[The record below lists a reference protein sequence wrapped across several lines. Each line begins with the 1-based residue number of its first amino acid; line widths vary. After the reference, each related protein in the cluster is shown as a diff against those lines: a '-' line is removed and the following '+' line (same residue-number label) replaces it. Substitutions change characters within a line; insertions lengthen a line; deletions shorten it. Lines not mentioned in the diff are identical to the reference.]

1 MVYKSLTEA
10 PHNLKEAVDWLIA
23 LKGADAEK
31 NLAAM
36 GAAVHKFLADKP
48 VGSMNVPGLE
58 EVKLITKEFLKNPA
72 LKEMWPTQSVLRRF
86 NEVIN
91 KEPGTLSRWFGDV
104 YDSDYKNVIQTKG
117 LTPVT
122 IAKKLSKAVDGCEKF
137 LEDVKHPEQY
147 ESAYS
152 SEATWEKSCSE
163 KPEACAVVLV
173 GIAPMFY
180 AGLRSLKVA
189 CKVAQ
194 LAPKLRVYVP
204 SSSVG
209 SLLLASG
216 YQEKQ
221 WPTAMTPS
229 YVATALKD
237 ITYQVLVT
245 FYDLAGFWAF
255 YWVGNHE

>member
-1 MVYKSLTEA
+1 MVYTSLTEA
-10 PHNLKEAVDWLIA
+10 PHNLKEAIDWLVA
-23 LKGADAEK
+23 LKGDDAEK
-31 NLAAM
+31 NLGAM
-36 GAAVHKFLADKP
+36 GAAIHKFLADKP
-48 VGSMNVPGLE
+48 VGFTKVPNLE

-72 LKEMWPTQSVLRRF
+72 LKELWPTKQVLRRF
-86 NEVIN
+86 NEVIFEAP
-91 KEPGTLSRWFGDV
+91 KALHRWFGDV

-117 LTPVT
+117 LTPET
-122 IAKKLSKAVDGCEKF
+122 IAKQLSKAVDGCEKF

-173 GIAPMFY
+173 GIAPMLY
-180 AGLRSLKVA
+180 AGLRSMKVA
-189 CKVAQ
+189 CKVARLPQ
-194 LAPKLRVYVP
+194 KVKIYVP

-209 SLLLASG
+209 SVLLAAG

-221 WPTAMTPS
+221 WPTAMTPL
-229 YVATALKD
+229 YVAKALKGV
-237 ITYQVLVT
+237 TYQVLVT

-255 YWVGNHE
+255 YWFGNNE